1 MIDKTSYKVTKDY
14 GKMEVKLKEYLSSR
28 KIKRNALASATN
40 TQFQVI
46 DRWCKGQID
55 RMDLDLLAR
64 ICFVLNCEVSDLLVY
79 IPPEPPK
86 TANQ

>member
-1 MIDKTSYKVTKDY
+1 MDKTSFLVKKDY
-14 GKMEVKLKEYLSSR
+14 GYLEIKLKEYIDR
-28 KIKRNALASATN
+28 QNITRNALADATH
-40 TQFQVI
+40 TRFEVI
-46 DRWCKGQID
+46 DRWYKGKID